1 MVSYDGASE
10 DTVEARVISRLTHN
24 WIVTPQ
30 QSRAY
35 PEALRN
41 KVRGHYLITSSKYLA
56 KKHGSR
62 KEYAKHQARSRGV
75 PDIAITCDEWGQL
88 WLMTELK
95 KNTAKKSLTTEQ
107 QELVDFGRIL
117 IVRNPD
123 EVIEAIKDF
132 DRILGIRRQEPWR

>member
-1 MVSYDGASE
+1 MVNYDGASE
-10 DTVEARVISRLTHN
+10 KTVEARVISRLSQN
-24 WIVTPQ
+24 WIVTPK

-41 KVRGHYLITSSKYLA
+41 KVRGHYLITSTKY
-56 KKHGSR
+56 R
-62 KEYAKHQARSRGV
+62 KGVGDEAAFKRSQTQSRGV
-75 PDIAITCDEWGQL
+75 PDVAITCDEWGAL

-95 KNTAKKSLTTEQ
+95 KNTAKKSLTVEQ
-107 QELVDFGRIL
+107 QELSDFGRII